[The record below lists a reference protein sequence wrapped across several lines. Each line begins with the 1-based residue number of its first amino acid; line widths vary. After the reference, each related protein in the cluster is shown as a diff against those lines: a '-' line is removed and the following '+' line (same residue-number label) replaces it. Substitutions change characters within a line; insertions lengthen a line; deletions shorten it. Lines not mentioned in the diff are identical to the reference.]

1 MLNDKSINVFFLS
14 FIAGYWPFGLVM
26 CDIWQVTDVMMC
38 TSSIMHMC
46 TISLDR
52 YIAIRHPLKVRNK
65 SRTVVGIK
73 IATVWVISLAIASPI
88 ILLSLLNPEN
98 VLHGGNCAIFNNY
111 FLIYGSLAAFFIP
124 LIIMLI
130 AYSLTIHILHKQAKL
145 CAKKSKYGAPMM
157 RRSTS
162 RRQKRTKRSSQ
173 LTETQEIT
181 DKHEKHEKQTA
192 SNGLRLARKIQSHL
206 DRNKATPSERE
217 PLARSRPDGAE
228 TDVGPS
234 PLIARLRAAK
244 AEDAGNGSSLQG
256 LKRGGGGLGGDG
268 GPRLQALVKK
278 HSAAIKV
285 AGILIAKRQENEK
298 NQLNNVKTE
307 RKAVKV
313 LGTMFGTFVLCWGPF
328 FSLNFAMGVCKSC
341 DIEVTL
347 FKVFLWCGY
356 VSSTLNPIIYT
367 VFNKTFKQTFIQL
380 LRCRC
385 TAEDTQPVTY
395 TSANGTSLRVKYD
408 QQVSGSTNESM
419 V

>member
-1 MLNDKSINVFFLS
+1 
-14 FIAGYWPFGLVM
+14 M

-73 IATVWVISLAIASPI
+73 IATVWFISLAIASPI

-98 VLHGGNCAIFNNY
+98 VLSGGDCAIFNRY

-124 LIIMLI
+124 LILMLI

-162 RRQKRTKRSSQ
+162 RRQKRTKRGGGQ
-173 LTETQEIT
+173 QQQEDAQEKH
-181 DKHEKHEKQTA
+181 DKHEKHEKQST

-206 DRNKATPSERE
+206 DRNRATPSERE
-217 PLARSRPDGAE
+217 PLARSRSDGVE
-228 TDVGPS
+228 TEPSPS
-234 PLIARLRAAK
+234 PLIARLRATT
-244 AEDAGNGSSLQG
+244 AEENGNKSSGNGNNGSNGSG
-256 LKRGGGGLGGDG
+256 PSFKGFARATGPVGPGAGDG

-328 FSLNFAMGVCKSC
+328 FSLNFAMGVCESC
-341 DIEVTL
+341 NIEVSL

-367 VFNKTFKQTFIQL
+367 IFNKTFKQTFIQL
-380 LRCRC
+380 LRCQC
-385 TAEDTQPVTY
+385 SSEETQPLTY
-395 TSANGTSLRVKYD
+395 TTANGTSLRVKYD
-408 QQVSGSTNESM
+408 QQISASTNESM